1 MLKFREVFIKC
12 VRQRCLVLTE
22 TDIHQQILLQLPN
35 TVPNFMKIC
44 SAVIREITT
53 ADGRTGMAKITGL
66 FLQSL
71 VKTRQKYFWNSGT
84 CPVSVGEVY
93 SSHKR

>member
-1 MLKFREVFIKC
+1 M
-12 VRQRCLVLTE
+12 E

-53 ADGRTGMAKITGL
+53 VDGLTGMAKITGW

-71 VKTRQKYFWNSGT
+71 VKTR
-84 CPVSVGEVY
+84 
-93 SSHKR
+93 